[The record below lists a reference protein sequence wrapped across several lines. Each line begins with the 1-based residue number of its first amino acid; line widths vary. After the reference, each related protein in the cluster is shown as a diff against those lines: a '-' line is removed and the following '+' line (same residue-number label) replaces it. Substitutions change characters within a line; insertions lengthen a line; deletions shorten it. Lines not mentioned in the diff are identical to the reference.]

1 MQVSEV
7 DRLAAAIRETQGSFS
22 DESGDERAKA
32 IEQLIREGLEKLVP
46 SERGGFLVELSKR
59 FPTWDSDVRGVIED
73 GAIASQADKQEDRD
87 WTWHV
92 DRLASLYEE
101 LPEEQRE
108 EVCKAL
114 VAKGM
119 ASKAQAHGA
128 WPQEPA
134 GKVHARYYGGDAGPI
149 DEGRALELLAM
160 LGDVVLR
167 LDKIVRAVWVSLV
180 PDDRLRQPA
189 ALDRVLSAYLTGDP
203 QAQTDKVEQQI
214 KDLRQRAQLM
224 IGTLAEAGRV
234 AFNRVEFLL
243 PPEIERMAPKSTLTR
258 SNEHQCWVT
267 YKKRASFIE
276 REIFQQEIRRD
287 LGEELRKVLGAGGTS
302 GTGGTRGG

>member
-22 DESGDERAKA
+22 DESADERARA

-46 SERGGFLVELSKR
+46 SERGVFLQELSRR
-59 FPTWDSDVRGVIED
+59 FPTWDSDVRGAAVE
-73 GAIASQADKQEDRD
+73 GPTVSQADKSEDRD

-92 DRLASLYEE
+92 DRLATLFEE
-101 LPEEQRE
+101 LPEKERK
-108 EVCKAL
+108 EVRKAL
-114 VAKGM
+114 VTKGM
-119 ASKAQAHGA
+119 ASKPQAHGA
-128 WPQEPA
+128 WPEGPA
-134 GKVHARYYGGDAGPI
+134 GKVHGTYYGGDSGPI

-160 LGDVVLR
+160 LGDVALR
-167 LDKIVRAVWVSLV
+167 LDRIVRAVWVSMV
-180 PDDRLRQPA
+180 PDDRLRQPPV
-189 ALDRVLSAYLTGDP
+189 LDRVLSAYLTGDA
-203 QAQTDKVEQQI
+203 QAQTEKVEQQI

-234 AFNRVEFLL
+234 AFSRVEFLL
-243 PPEIERMAPKSTLTR
+243 PPEIERQAPKSTLTR

-287 LGEELRKVLGAGGTS
+287 LGEELRKVLGAGGK
-302 GTGGTRGG
+302 TGG